1 MEGFQIKTNER
12 ISDIFDINS
21 DNLASDDE
29 YPVYL
34 ASMQKYPDLHLPQN
48 VLLKRLESTSIY
60 QNLLANNS
68 PCIEKVFGI
77 FETADGI
84 FAVCEYVK
92 RPNRFNYQMYD
103 ALYNSEGSG
112 ILSLDDLIDPD
123 HFPCFN
129 IPRTDNF
136 HFLGE
141 KTSLTLLLE
150 IIDGLDSFSKSKMV
164 HGDLSPQNIL
174 LTDAIEKDSSLPF
187 RPVIIDFG
195 ISKPF
200 KKAEHQVTTIV
211 GTKEF
216 AAPEI
221 MTYNKPTDRIDIYSL
236 GCLLH
241 FMILGKA
248 PGENPNGLKD
258 SKNLLSKSVFKII
271 KKCNADYEIRY
282 RSLRE
287 LYRAVKNELNRENS
301 PLYRVISVIPGFR
314 THKVWKMLI
323 AGYTYLSLITSAFVL
338 IYYRKEIDPINW
350 LGIAYMVVEI
360 ICVCDAFNIKRFFP
374 KYIYWRQRRPIIG
387 HLVRIL
393 IAVIVTLLF
402 LVLFAV
408 FR

>member
-248 PGENPNGLKD
+248 P
-258 SKNLLSKSVFKII
+258 
-271 KKCNADYEIRY
+271 
-282 RSLRE
+282 
-287 LYRAVKNELNRENS
+287 
-301 PLYRVISVIPGFR
+301 
-314 THKVWKMLI
+314 
-323 AGYTYLSLITSAFVL
+323 
-338 IYYRKEIDPINW
+338 
-350 LGIAYMVVEI
+350 
-360 ICVCDAFNIKRFFP
+360 
-374 KYIYWRQRRPIIG
+374 
-387 HLVRIL
+387 
-393 IAVIVTLLF
+393 
-402 LVLFAV
+402 
-408 FR
+408 